1 MQVRVLQ
8 VEIELALDAD
18 QRARALTATA
28 ALQTLIQ
35 PMPPSQSL
43 SWHWSQ
49 ALLAAVRLRW
59 PEADDHDSG
68 QQELDIRSLDAAAA
82 AMSATLGD
90 AHSRVRRI
98 KAWRGAG

>member
-1 MQVRVLQ
+1 
-8 VEIELALDAD
+8 
-18 QRARALTATA
+18 ALTATA

-59 PEADDHDSG
+59 PEADDRSSAQHEQDV
-68 QQELDIRSLDAAAA
+68 RSLDAAAA
-82 AMSATLGD
+82 AMTATLGD

-98 KAWRGAG
+98 AAWRAQASPAAQ